1 MPPGRVVLH
10 RKTVSHD
17 LQNLLQAMMDH
28 PDWEAF
34 RLVGGT
40 ALSLQLGHRMSVDLD
55 LFSDAPYGTLA
66 FSSLDR
72 FVENY
77 HPESD
82 IRAYSDPGMGKTYW
96 VGPARGA
103 IKVDVYYTDPFVD
116 PPLIAEGIRMASL
129 REVAA
134 MKMDVVLRG
143 GRKKD
148 FWDLH
153 ALRDRFRLEDLLE
166 AHALRY
172 PYHHDRPKMLHELT
186 SFGLA
191 NDDFEPM
198 CLLGKYWEL
207 IREDWVDWVDEYRR
221 DH

>member
-10 RKTVSHD
+10 RKTVSND
-17 LQNLLQAMMDH
+17 LQNLLQAIMDH

-66 FSSLDR
+66 FSHLDR
-72 FVENY
+72 FVESY

-82 IRAYSDPGMGKTYW
+82 VRAYSDPGMGKTYW
-96 VGPARGA
+96 VGPTQSA
-103 IKVDVYYTDPFVD
+103 IKVDVYYTDPFLD

-129 REVAA
+129 REIAA

-153 ALRDRFRLEDLLE
+153 ALRDRFRLEELLE
-166 AHALRY
+166 AHSLRY
-172 PYHHDRPKMLHELT
+172 PYHHDRPKILHKLT

-191 NDDFEPM
+191 NDDFEPI

-207 IREDWVDWVDEYRR
+207 IREDWVDWVNEYRR
-221 DH
+221 EH